1 MTLPRLGFLGI
12 GLMGEAMVRRL
23 LDRGHAVTVWNL
35 EPERLDL
42 VVPHGAVAAAS
53 PAGVARASDIVMSCV
68 LHAEAVEAILFGP
81 QGVASVGA
89 GGPAKLL
96 IDSST
101 IPAEFAR
108 DAAARLRA
116 ATGMGFVDAPIS
128 GGPAGARAGSLAI
141 MAGGAA
147 EDFAAAEPVLRA
159 LGANLTHIGPVGSGQ
174 TVKMLNQAIVGT
186 GFVLLAEV
194 LAMAE
199 AAGLDATIVPRALA
213 GGMADS
219 TMLQRIWPLM
229 QQRRFDPPLGY
240 GRQLRKDMRL
250 VDAMLRGLGLELPVV
265 RTGIA
270 QVEGYVSAGN
280 EMADI
285 VSLIRLYRP
294 DTPSM

>member
-23 LDRGHAVTVWNL
+23 LDRGYAVTVWNL

-53 PAGVARASDIVMSCV
+53 PADVARASDIVMSCV
-68 LHAEAVEAILFGP
+68 LHAEAVGAVLFGP
-81 QGVASVGA
+81 QGVASVGT
-89 GGPAKLL
+89 GGPARLQ

-101 IPAEFAR
+101 IPADFAR
-108 DAAARLRA
+108 EAAERLRA

-128 GGPAGARAGSLAI
+128 GGPAGARSGSLAI
-141 MAGGAA
+141 MAGGSA
-147 EDFAAAEPVLRA
+147 EDFAAAEPVLRE

-199 AAGLDATIVPRALA
+199 AAGLDAAIVPKALA

-250 VDAMLRGLGLELPVV
+250 VDAMLRGLELDLPVV

-270 QVEGYVSAGN
+270 QVEDYVSAGN

-285 VSLIRLYRP
+285 VSLIRLYRSDP
-294 DTPSM
+294 

>member
-1 MTLPRLGFLGI
+1 MTRARLGFLGI

-23 LDRGHAVTVWNL
+23 LDRGYAVTVWNL

-53 PAGVARASDIVMSCV
+53 PADVARASDIVMSCV
-68 LHAEAVEAILFGP
+68 LHAEAVEAVLFGP
-81 QGVASVGA
+81 RGVASVGPS
-89 GGPAKLL
+89 GSAKLL

-101 IPAEFAR
+101 IPAGFAR
-108 DAAARLRA
+108 EAAGRLKA

-128 GGPAGARAGSLAI
+128 GGPSGARAGSLAI
-141 MAGGAA
+141 MAGGSA
-147 EDFAAAEPVLRA
+147 EDFAVAEPVLRE

-199 AAGLDATIVPRALA
+199 SAGLDPAIVPKALA

-250 VDAMLRGLGLELPVV
+250 VDAMLRGLELDLPVV